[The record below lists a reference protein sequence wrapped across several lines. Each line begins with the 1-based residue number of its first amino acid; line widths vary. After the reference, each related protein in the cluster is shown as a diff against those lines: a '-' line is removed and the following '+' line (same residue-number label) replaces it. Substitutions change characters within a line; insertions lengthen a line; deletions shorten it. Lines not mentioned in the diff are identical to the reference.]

1 MIVLSFYV
9 SSLSL
14 SLSLFVLVSFVVL
27 LFWIVHA
34 PLLERAVQARA
45 ALAASRGGVPTRLL
59 QVQSRLF

>member
-1 MIVLSFYV
+1 MFALSFYV
-9 SSLSL
+9 SSL
-14 SLSLFVLVSFVVL
+14 SLSLFVLVSFVVF

-45 ALAASRGGVPTRLL
+45 ALAASRSGVPTRLL